1 MRRGYVYLMASKRN
15 GTLYLGVTSDL
26 PRRVWEHQTN
36 HDPTCFTAVNKVYN
50 LVWFEDYD
58 LITEAIQRE
67 KTMKGWPREW
77 KITLIEKAN
86 PKWYPLHPETSE
98 FQIG

>member
-1 MRRGYVYLMASKRN
+1 MRKGYVYLMASKRN
-15 GTLYLGVTSDL
+15 GTTYLGVTTDL

-36 HDPTCFTAVNKVYN
+36 HDPECFTATNAVHM

-58 LITEAIQRE
+58 LIVEAIQRE
-67 KTMKGWPREW
+67 KTMKGWSREW
-77 KITLIEKAN
+77 KINLIERTN
-86 PKWYPLHPETSE
+86 PKWYPLHPETGE